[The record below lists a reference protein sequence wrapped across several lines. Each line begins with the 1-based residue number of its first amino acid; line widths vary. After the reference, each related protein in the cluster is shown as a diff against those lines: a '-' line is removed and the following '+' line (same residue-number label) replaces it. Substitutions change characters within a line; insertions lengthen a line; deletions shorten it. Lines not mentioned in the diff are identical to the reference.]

1 MYNLLTDS
9 FKEQHQQLVDIILK
23 ACAVEKIYLLG
34 STLLTSRTESI
45 FMPDTASCRQVGHY
59 YLLVIIK
66 SEQGHNQAQDTI
78 ENNCQH
84 FIPVTAIVLSDERFE
99 EWLLEGHP
107 FAHAVY
113 TKAILLHG
121 EKETTNLSVA
131 TKDKTAIQKENNT
144 IYTAGLN
151 KVEEF
156 LAGADLYRIRE
167 QNKMCAFM
175 LHQAAE
181 QSLHTLLQLK
191 TGLRVVTH
199 NLDKL
204 YRYCCMVC
212 YQLPEIIFGS
222 NKENDKRLFNLLQ
235 KAYID
240 TRYKSDYFIN
250 TVDLLALTE
259 LINRL
264 LKVLKTSK

>member
-9 FKEQHQQLVDIILK
+9 FKDQHQQLVEIILK
-23 ACAVEKIYLLG
+23 ACAVVKIYLLG
-34 STLLTSRTESI
+34 STLLTRRTESI
-45 FMPDTASCRQVGHY
+45 FMPDAPSCRQVGHY
-59 YLLVIIK
+59 YLLVIIN

-84 FIPVTAIVLSDERFE
+84 FIPVTAIVLSEERFE
-99 EWLLEGHP
+99 EWLTEGDT

-113 TKAILLHG
+113 SKAVLLHG
-121 EKETTNLSVA
+121 EKETSYPSIT
-131 TKDKTAIQKENNT
+131 TKDKATIQKENNAV
-144 IYTAGLN
+144 YTAGLN

-181 QSLHTLLQLK
+181 QALHTILQLK
-191 TGLRVVTH
+191 TSLRVVTH
-199 NLDKL
+199 NLEKL

-212 YQLPEIIFGS
+212 YQLPEIIFGHD
-222 NKENDKRLFNLLQ
+222 KERDKRLFNLL
-235 KAYID
+235 KRAYID
-240 TRYKSDYFIN
+240 TRYKSDYNIN
-250 TVDLLALTE
+250 VLDLTE
-259 LINRL
+259 LTEMLRNLQKL
-264 LKVLKTSK
+264 LTQL